1 MTIREVIE
9 AVAAQYGLDPQVAA
23 AEDGSVTWSRGEQV
37 FAAVSADGWTA
48 SFLLDPLV
56 AGAAARTPDVR
67 ASSRGRGWVDLSP
80 KVVDGHAADRA
91 GAWFLSAYRR
101 LSLGAGH

>member
-1 MTIREVIE
+1 MTLREVID
-9 AVAAQYGLDPQVAA
+9 AAAAQYGLDPRIETAA
-23 AEDGSVTWSRGEQV
+23 DGSITWSRGEHV
-37 FAAVSADGWTA
+37 FATLSADATTA

-67 ASSRGRGWVDLSP
+67 ASARGRGWVEMSP
-80 KVVDGHAADRA
+80 RVVDGHAADRA

-101 LSLGAGH
+101 LGA

>member
-1 MTIREVIE
+1 MTLREVID
-9 AVAAQYGLDPQVAA
+9 AAAAQFGLDLRAETAA
-23 AEDGSVTWSRGEQV
+23 DGSITWSRGDQV
-37 FAAVSADGWTA
+37 FATLSADGTTA

-67 ASSRGRGWVDLSP
+67 ASARGRGWVDMSP
-80 KVVDGHAADRA
+80 RAVDGHVADRA

-101 LSLGAGH
+101 LGS

>member
-1 MTIREVIE
+1 MTLREVLD
-9 AVAAQYGLDPQVAA
+9 AAAAQYGVEARTA
-23 AEDGSVTWSRGEQV
+23 VAEDGSVTWSRGDQV
-37 FAAVSADGWTA
+37 FAIVSADGTTA

-80 KVVDGHAADRA
+80 RVVDGHVADRA
-91 GAWFLSAYRR
+91 GAWLLSGFRR
-101 LSLGAGH
+101 LTGPGA

>member
-1 MTIREVIE
+1 MTLREVIE
-9 AVAAQYGLDPQVAA
+9 AAAAQFGLDARVAT
-23 AEDGSVTWSRGEQV
+23 AEDGSVTWSRGETV
-37 FAAVSADGWTA
+37 FAALSADGATA

-80 KVVDGHAADRA
+80 RSVDGHAADRA
-91 GAWFLSAYRR
+91 GAWFLSSYRR
-101 LSLGAGH
+101 LFGPGN

>member
-1 MTIREVIE
+1 VTLREVLE
-9 AVAAQYGLDPQVAA
+9 AAAAQYGLDANVVTAD
-23 AEDGSVTWSRGEQV
+23 DGSVAWSRGEQV
-37 FAAVSADGWTA
+37 FASVSADGATA

-80 KVVDGHAADRA
+80 RAVDGHAADRA
-91 GAWFLSAYRR
+91 GAWFLSGYRR
-101 LSLGAGH
+101 LGLGS

>member
-1 MTIREVIE
+1 MTLREILD
-9 AVAAQYGLDPQVAA
+9 AAGARYSLDARTGTA
-23 AEDGSVTWSRGEQV
+23 DDGSITWSRGEQV
-37 FAAVSADGWTA
+37 FATLSADGTTA

-67 ASSRGRGWVDLSP
+67 ASARGRGWVEMTP
-80 KVVDGHAADRA
+80 RAVDGHAADRA

-101 LSLGAGH
+101 LTGPGA

>member
-1 MTIREVIE
+1 MTLREVID
-9 AVAAQYGLDPQVAA
+9 AAGVQYGLDASA
-23 AEDGSVTWSRGEQV
+23 TTADDGSVTWTRGEQV
-37 FAAVSADGWTA
+37 FATLSADGTTA

-67 ASSRGRGWVDLSP
+67 ASARGRGWVDMAP
-80 KVVDGHAADRA
+80 RVVDGHAADRA

-101 LSLGAGH
+101 LTGPGA

>member
-1 MTIREVIE
+1 MTLREVMDA
-9 AVAAQYGLDPQVAA
+9 AVARYGLDPRTEATA
-23 AEDGSVTWSRGEQV
+23 DGSVTWSRGNQL
-37 FAAVSADGWTA
+37 FATLSADGTTA

-67 ASSRGRGWVDLSP
+67 ASARGRGWVEMSP
-80 KVVDGHAADRA
+80 RVVDGHAADRA

-101 LSLGAGH
+101 LGG